1 MIVVSDSSALI
12 SLARVDCID
21 LLPKLFGTVLIPEA
35 VCVELENSDP
45 DSPTRNLRSE
55 PWVKGEAEAVV
66 LALEQKADA
75 LLVDERRARAF
86 ALQRGLK
93 IIGAL
98 GVLVQAKQH
107 GLVNKIAPITSRMRS
122 QGRFWVSE
130 RLEEQ
135 VLRSV
140 GEEPD
145 K

>member
-1 MIVVSDSSALI
+1 M
-12 SLARVDCID
+12 
-21 LLPKLFGTVLIPEA
+21 
-35 VCVELENSDP
+35 
-45 DSPTRNLRSE
+45 
-55 PWVKGEAEAVV
+55 
-66 LALEQKADA
+66 
-75 LLVDERRARAF
+75 DERRARAF

-140 GEEPD
+140 GEEPA